1 MTNVLKLRI
10 KKALRPLLFTPRFG
24 RVLTP
29 AVKRRQEPRPFFGH
43 PRSRIGGP
51 NVRTRRMAR
60 DFGNHWLLPNIVYA
74 QSAWTPHE
82 LGAAATF
89 RRRTATPLVFNQ
101 NGWYYRGWLG
111 RDGSAENAEL
121 VKAQQAS
128 DYVIYQSRFCRDAGR
143 ALTGYVALCHEV
155 LHNAVPDLPSMAP
168 KNSDGRT
175 CWLSAVFTP
184 DAQHI
189 LRPVIDAFRLLHSR
203 LGAARAPRLLLA
215 GRFVDATRQ
224 SAWFQDVERELLS
237 LQDAGICEWRGEYTV
252 DELPQLLARADI
264 ALHLRYKDSC
274 PNAVVE
280 RMMLGLPHVFSNSGG
295 TPELVGEA
303 GVGLEVGETWD
314 DLLPVD
320 PTHLSEAIL
329 EALDRRDEL
338 SKIAIDQSRLFSWQ
352 RYVARHAEIFES
364 LLSGARPST
373 ASVLN

>member
-1 MTNVLKLRI
+1 M
-10 KKALRPLLFTPRFG
+10 
-24 RVLTP
+24 
-29 AVKRRQEPRPFFGH
+29 
-43 PRSRIGGP
+43 
-51 NVRTRRMAR
+51 RTWRMAN
-60 DFGNHWLLPNIVYA
+60 DFGNHWFLPNIVYA
-74 QSAWTPHE
+74 QSAWTSDE
-82 LGAAATF
+82 LRAAAAF
-89 RRRTATPLVFNQ
+89 RRRTAAPLVFNQ

-111 RDGSAENAEL
+111 RDGADENAEL
-121 VKAQQAS
+121 VRAQQAS
-128 DYVIYQSRFCRDAGR
+128 DYVIYQSRFCRDAGQ
-143 ALTGYVALCHEV
+143 ALTGYTAPCHEV
-155 LHNAVPDLPSMAP
+155 LHNAVPDTPHMAP

-189 LRPVIDAFRLLHSR
+189 LRPVIDAFRLLHGR

-224 SAWFQDVERELLS
+224 SSWFQNVEKELRS

-252 DELPQLLARADI
+252 GELPQLLARADI

-303 GVGLEVGETWD
+303 GIGLEVGETWD

-320 PTHLSEAIL
+320 PTRLSEAIL

-352 RYVARHAEIFES
+352 RYVARHREIFES
-364 LLSGARPST
+364 LLNGSRSPVGQA
-373 ASVLN
+373 LN